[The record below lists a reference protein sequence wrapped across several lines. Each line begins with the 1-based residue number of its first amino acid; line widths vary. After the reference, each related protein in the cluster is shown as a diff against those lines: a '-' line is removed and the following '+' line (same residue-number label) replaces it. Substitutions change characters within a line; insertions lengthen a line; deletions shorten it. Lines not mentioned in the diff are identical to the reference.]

1 MIYNKIFI
9 NLNLFDVINMMIKLL
24 NYVLMILVEKNLKIN
39 FFVKY
44 VSYRIHILNKKVIK
58 LKK

>member
-1 MIYNKIFI
+1 MIYYYKIFI
-9 NLNLFDVINMMIKLL
+9 NSNLSHVINIMIKLL

-44 VSYRIHILNKKVIK
+44 VS
-58 LKK
+58 

>member
-44 VSYRIHILNKKVIK
+44 VS
-58 LKK
+58 

>member
-39 FFVKY
+39 FSVKFA
-44 VSYRIHILNKKVIK
+44 SYRIHILNKKVIK